1 MGPRALRRRRAA
13 AQLLH
18 PRTARP
24 AADVVR
30 ALLAVQAQDL
40 RAARLA
46 LRARSAHLSAAAVDA
61 ALTSERSLVV
71 AWLARGTLHLV
82 AAEDHGWLLGLTAP
96 AQEAGARR
104 RLTQLGV
111 TLDQAERAVRVIE
124 GALAAAGPQTRAEL
138 AGALENAGLPTQ
150 GQILPHLLA
159 AAARRG
165 LTVLGPVRDDGTQ
178 AFALTRDWLGAAA
191 RLPLAGER
199 RHTALAELARR
210 WLAAHGP
217 ATAADLA
224 AWSGL
229 PLRDARAGLAAIDA
243 RGVAGELVDL
253 RDRPPAPRHIA
264 PRLLGAFD
272 PYLLGWK
279 DRSFAVAPEHAASV
293 HPGGGVLRAVA
304 TDDGV
309 VVGTW
314 TLRRRPGGA
323 AVRLEP
329 FAAPPPPALARAL
342 DADAADVAR
351 FEGGAQRSG

>member
-1 MGPRALRRRRAA
+1 MAPHVLRRRRAA

-24 AADVVR
+24 AADLVR

-46 LRARSAHLSAAAVDA
+46 LRARSANLTAAAVDA

-82 AAEDHGWLLGLTAP
+82 AAEDHAWLLGLTAP
-96 AQEAGARR
+96 AQEASAQR
-104 RLTQLGV
+104 RLAQLGV
-111 TLDQAERAVRVIE
+111 TPDRAERAVGVIE
-124 GALAAAGPQTRAEL
+124 QALASDGPQTRAEL
-138 AGALENAGLPTQ
+138 AGRLEAAGLPTH
-150 GQILPHLLA
+150 GQALPHLLGV
-159 AAARRG
+159 AARRG
-165 LTVLGPVRDDGTQ
+165 VTVLGPVRDDGTQ
-178 AFALTRDWLGAAA
+178 AFALTRDWLGAAPS
-191 RLPLAGER
+191 LPLAGER
-199 RHTALAELARR
+199 RDVALAELARR

-229 PLRDARAGLAAIDA
+229 SLRDARAGLAAVDTRAI
-243 RGVAGELVDL
+243 AGELVDVG
-253 RDRPPAPRHIA
+253 DRPRAPHRIA

-279 DRSFAVAPEHAASV
+279 VRGFAVAPQHARAV
-293 HPGGGVLRAVA
+293 HPGGGILRAVA
-304 TDDGV
+304 TGDGL

-314 TLRRRPGGA
+314 TLRRRSGGV
-323 AVRLEP
+323 AVRVEP
-329 FAAPPPPALARAL
+329 FAEPLPPPLGRAL
-342 DADAADVAR
+342 EAEAADVAR
-351 FEGGAQRSG
+351 FEDASRRTG